1 MATTINSTALDFENI
16 KESLKTYLQKQD
28 EFQDYNFEASA
39 MSTILDVLAH
49 NTHMNALVANF
60 ALNESYLGTAQLRSS
75 VVSLA
80 EGLGYIP
87 DTKTSSQAIVRLSLT
102 SSNLD
107 AKISLPAYTQFTTTV
122 NDISYSFQTIEEYF
136 AENDGSGFY
145 EFKTLGGS
153 NQLRLYEGQRKTKTF
168 IVGQY
173 EDNPVYII
181 PDENLDADTATVK
194 VFETLTGSSFDT
206 YINITNATSITDQ
219 STLYILKEAPNQ
231 WFELSF
237 GDGATFGK
245 APQPGNKL
253 VMDYV
258 STSGSDANGAT
269 TFNPVE
275 EYDAGIPLT
284 VTTVSSSTGG
294 DDVESIEKIR
304 QNAPFQYAT
313 QNRMVTAADYSSL
326 ILRNFS
332 TLIQDIRAWGGED
345 NLEPEFGAVY
355 VSILYENDVTSEVK
369 LDTQQKILDIV
380 DQLAVVSFKTRF
392 TDPTITYIEVGN
404 FFRFNPRL
412 STLSLNT
419 VQAQVLNVIEQYFL
433 DNTGAFGKAFRKSN
447 MLSLID
453 AVSPAVLSS
462 RATIKMQQR
471 FSPQR
476 PLVVDTLKRLTNFL
490 ASDGAVNLY
499 IRLLQRGDID
509 TVVNLIAPLATV
521 NTVVIKKTLE
531 NLSLARNIRLR
542 FPTGIAIPD
551 DDTYSITSSPFIYE
565 GNTCLIRNRLSS
577 TVLEIAN
584 QTTND
589 VVVSNIGSYSTTS
602 GEVNIT
608 SFEPDEIVGDD
619 DFIKISAVP
628 GNEGAIEPTRNDI
641 IALDDELTFANGIT
655 TTSTN

>member
-1 MATTINSTALDFENI
+1 MATTIKSSALDFANI
-16 KESLKTYLQKQD
+16 KQSLKTYLEKQD
-28 EFQDYNFEASA
+28 EFKDYNFEASA

-49 NTHMNALVANF
+49 NTHLNGLIANF

-87 DTKTSSQAIVRLSLT
+87 DTKTSAQAVVRLT
-102 SSNLD
+102 VSSNDLQ
-107 AKISLPAYTQFTTTV
+107 AKISLPAYTKFTTTV
-122 NDISYSFQTIEEYF
+122 NDITYTFQTIEEYF

-153 NQLRLYEGQRKTKTF
+153 NEIRLYEGQRRSKTF

-181 PDENLDADTATVK
+181 PDENLDADTATVR
-194 VFETLTGSSFDT
+194 VYETLTGSSFDT
-206 YINITNATSITDQ
+206 YLNLTKATSITDE
-219 STLYILKEAPNQ
+219 STLYILKEAPNS

-245 APQPGNKL
+245 APEPGNKL
-253 VMDYV
+253 VVDYL
-258 STSGSDANGAT
+258 STNGSDANGAV
-269 TFNPVE
+269 TFSPVE
-275 EYDAGIPLT
+275 DYADGVPLIT
-284 VTTVSSSTGG
+284 TTVSSSTGG
-294 DDVESIEKIR
+294 DDKESIERIR

-332 TLIQDIRAWGGED
+332 TLISDIVAWGGED
-345 NLEPEFGAVY
+345 NTEPEFGAVY
-355 VSILYENDVTSEVK
+355 VSILYEPEVTQAVK

-392 TDPTITYIEVGN
+392 SDPVITYLEIGN

-412 STLSLNT
+412 TTLSLNT
-419 VQAQVLNVIEQYFL
+419 IQSQVLNVISNYFL
-433 DNTGAFGKAFRKSN
+433 DNTGGFKKAFRRSN

-453 AVSPAVLSS
+453 EVSPAVLSS
-462 RATIKMQQR
+462 RATVKMQQR
-471 FSPQR
+471 FAPQR
-476 PLVVDTLKRLTNFL
+476 PLALNTIKALANFLITDKQTNNLLAALQAGRINYVVDQL
-490 ASDGAVNLY
+490 AEY
-499 IRLLQRGDID
+499 
-509 TVVNLIAPLATV
+509 ATV
-521 NTVVIKKTLE
+521 NTTIIRNTLE
-531 NLSLARNIRLR
+531 ALSLRNNIKLR
-542 FPTGIAIPD
+542 FPASIAIPD
-551 DDTYSITSSPFIYE
+551 DDTRAVTSSSFIYE
-565 GNTCLIRNRLSS
+565 GNTCQIRNRLSS

-584 QTTND
+584 TATD
-589 VVVSNIGSYSTTS
+589 EVIVSNIGSYTPST

-608 SFEPDEIVGDD
+608 SFTPSQIVGDE
-619 DFIKISAVP
+619 DFVKLSVVP
-628 GNEGAIEPTRNDI
+628 GNESAIEPTRNDI
-641 IALDDELTFANGIT
+641 IALDDDLTFANGII